1 MTRSLATGG
10 GFLTVDQPGL
20 VILLGSGERTPSGQ
34 RIFEW
39 LFRQLPTPVKLAIL
53 ETPAGFEPNSDYVAR
68 QIGKFL
74 GHHLQNYDPQ
84 ITIVPARKRGT
95 PFSPDDAGTAALLP
109 GADAIFAGPG
119 SPTYAVRQLQG
130 SLTWQT
136 LVACH
141 RFGAAVVLASAAA
154 IASGSLALPV
164 YEIYKVGEDLHW
176 HEGLDFFSA
185 FGLRLVV
192 IPHWNN
198 QDGGEALDT
207 SHGYMGQERFESLL
221 ELLPPGMTV
230 VGIDEQTALVLDL
243 AAGHCTVLGKGS
255 VTVLRDGQEHHFG
268 SEASFP
274 AGELGT
280 FHPNGPL
287 PEVQAEVYEQI
298 GVTLAEAKADA
309 QADAR
314 PTPSPE
320 VMLLVEQRENAR
332 AHGDWTAADN
342 LRKRIA
348 ARGWRV
354 SDSVEG
360 PIVEPNR
367 REAL

>member
-1 MTRSLATGG
+1 MTHSSPSTNGLPTA
-10 GFLTVDQPGL
+10 DQPGL

-39 LFRQLPTPVKLAIL
+39 LFRQLPTPVRLAIL
-53 ETPAGFEPNSDYVAR
+53 ETPAGFEPNSDHVAG
-68 QIGKFL
+68 QIGEFL

-95 PFSPDDAGTAALLP
+95 PFSPDDAGMAALLP

-141 RFGAAVVLASAAA
+141 RLGAAVVLASAAA
-154 IASGSLALPV
+154 IASGTLALPV

-176 HEGLDFFSA
+176 HEGLDFFGA

-192 IPHWNN
+192 TPHWNN

-207 SHGYMGQERFESLL
+207 SHGYMGLERFVSLL
-221 ELLPPGMTV
+221 ELLPPGLTV
-230 VGIDEQTALVLDL
+230 VGIDEQTALVLDM
-243 AAGHCTVLGKGS
+243 AAGSCSVLGRGG
-255 VTVLRDGQEHHFG
+255 VTVLREGKKRRFG
-268 SEASFP
+268 REAPFS
-274 AGELGT
+274 AGELGA
-280 FHPNGPL
+280 FHPPGPFSG
-287 PEVQAEVYEQI
+287 VQAEVYERTRAI
-298 GVTLAEAKADA
+298 LDA
-309 QADAR
+309 AR
-314 PTPSPE
+314 GDMQVAPPRE
-320 VMLLVEQRENAR
+320 VMALVEQRENAR
-332 AHGDWTAADN
+332 GRADWAAADE
-342 LRKRIA
+342 LRERIA
-348 ARGWRV
+348 AIGWRV
-354 SDSVEG
+354 SDAVEG
-360 PIVEPNR
+360 PQLEPNR